1 MSILTA
7 EQIRMARSAL
17 GWSIQNLADQS
28 LVSVRTIKRV
38 ENEDGLQSLTP
49 ANLKLIRETLEAAGV
64 EFIGSPEDGPGVRLW
79 RK

>member
-7 EQIRMARSAL
+7 EQIGMARSAL